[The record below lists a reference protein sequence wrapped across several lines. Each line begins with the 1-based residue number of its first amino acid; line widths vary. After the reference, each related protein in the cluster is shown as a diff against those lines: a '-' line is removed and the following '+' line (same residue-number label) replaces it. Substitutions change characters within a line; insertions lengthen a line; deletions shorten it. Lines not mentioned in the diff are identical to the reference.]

1 MQTAKQDR
9 IKLKLQSVFD
19 RYPADVVEA
28 AMARI
33 GDLQKS
39 RQHIDE
45 RQKRR
50 KESLADLTVFIRN
63 YFSHYFYC
71 EFGPQQLELIRDIGR
86 FRGKRSREPLRLLR
100 ALSRGFGK
108 STLMSLIGV
117 LWLCLR
123 KEWKFVV
130 MVSSTKDNADGFLR
144 KIIEE
149 SEDNQKLIEDFPEV
163 LPAIDQKGQFVSWKD
178 SDIVCRGGFRMI
190 SKGVLNSIR
199 GARHK
204 QYRPDALIVDDPD
217 EEKDVISESIMTRKY
232 RWLDRAALRLG
243 NAWGI
248 DVMFAY
254 TTLSPN
260 CMGEIIYTDRKYAD
274 WDKKKFKAIETDE
287 NGREYSTWEAGAP
300 LKKLLIERDG
310 DPVSGKEG
318 DPVTFARE
326 RQNEILPEIDQK
338 FKGLIRT
345 YHFDRSEIL
354 HWRKVLTVDLS
365 LGKTEKSDMSA
376 IIGTAVSP
384 AGKFREIYSDIQR
397 RRPNQIVSDI
407 ISALLLY
414 PDWEMCGIETNGNQ
428 EHFLVTFNMLLE
440 NWNMENPG
448 KMISVPILP
457 IENRGDKIQRITGAL
472 QPMFAGGLIEIRDDS
487 KTLNSQL
494 DEFPYLKLDG
504 PDALEMGVSYLKFN
518 QVSVSFANND
528 PYLTDEDRRDY
539 RDVHSIQA
547 ERHRKFTGGY

>member
-33 GDLQKS
+33 GDLQKG
-39 RQHIDE
+39 RQQIDE

-86 FRGKRSREPLRLLR
+86 FRGKPSREPLRMLR

-123 KEWKFVV
+123 KDWKFVV

-190 SKGVLNSIR
+190 SKGILNSIR

-243 NAWGI
+243 DAWGI

-260 CMGEIIYTDRKYAD
+260 CMGEIVYTDRKYAD
-274 WDKKKFKAIETDE
+274 WDKKKFKAIEIDS
-287 NGREYSTWEAGAP
+287 NGKEYSTWEAGAP
-300 LKKLLIERDG
+300 LRKLLIERDG
-310 DPVSGKEG
+310 DPSIGKEG

-326 RQNEILPEIDQK
+326 RQNEILAEIDQR
-338 FKGLIRT
+338 FKGLVRT
-345 YHFDRSEIL
+345 YTFNRQEIQT
-354 HWRKVLTVDLS
+354 WRKVLTVDLS
-365 LGKTEKSDMSA
+365 LGKTETSDLSA

-384 AGKFREIYSDIQR
+384 SGKYREIYSDIQR
-397 RRPNQIVSDI
+397 RRPNQIVDDLI
-407 ISALLLY
+407 TALLLY
-414 PDWEMCGIETNGNQ
+414 PDWEICGIESNGNQ
-428 EHFLVTFNMLLE
+428 EHFLDTFRMLLE
-440 NWNMENPG
+440 NHNRQNPG
-448 KMISVPILP
+448 KMISVPIIP
-457 IENRGDKIQRITGAL
+457 INNTGDKIQRITGTL
-472 QPMFAGGLIEIRDDS
+472 QPMFSGGLLEIRDDS
-487 KTLNSQL
+487 TLLYKQT
-494 DEFPYLKLDG
+494 DEFPYHKKDG
-504 PDALEMGVSYLKFN
+504 PDALEMGVSYLKNN
-518 QVSVSFANND
+518 QVSVSYANND
-528 PYLTDEDRRDY
+528 LDLEKESRRLNDAY
-539 RDVHSIQA
+539 RIQA
-547 ERHRKFTGGY
+547 ERHSRFTGR